1 MNNYIRRKLQSEIE
15 KWINRPE
22 ILAIRG
28 PRQSGKTTLLEH
40 LKLFLTNENKIVPEN
55 IIYLSFE
62 DKSKLANFSKDPAAY
77 IESFLKRDSK
87 VINNDLKRE
96 KYYFLLDEFQYVK
109 DGGSKLKLLYDNYK
123 NIKFLITGSSSL
135 ELTGKTIK
143 YLVGRVF
150 LFDLYQFD
158 FEEYLNTREYN
169 ILNYYREK
177 SKLIH
182 DFLYAGREVEDKNY
196 GVIFESELEKYFEEF
211 CIYGGYPEVAI
222 SDNAEEKRTILENI
236 FNTYI
241 GKDIVDLLRLKDDL
255 AVKNIILLCANQIG
269 NVLEYSS
276 LMSDSGTY
284 FKKLKNYLAILEETY
299 IICRLKPFFTNI
311 TSEVKK
317 NPKVFFIDNG
327 LRNSVVN
334 NFNPLNARAD
344 SGSLVENT
352 VFSMLLKN
360 KFSNMRYWRTISK
373 AEVDFVF
380 QFEGQIYPVEVKYS
394 KMKSPLFGR
403 SFISFVKKYKPKRG
417 LILTKNF
424 WALEKIENTQVLF
437 APAWFL

>member
-135 ELTGKTIK
+135 ELTSKTIK

-403 SFISFVKKYKPKRG
+403 SFINFVKKYKPKRG

-437 APAWFL
+437 APVWFL

>member
-40 LKLFLTNENKIVPEN
+40 LKLFLTNENKIVQEN
-55 IIYLSFE
+55 IIYISFE

-77 IESFLKRDSK
+77 IESFLKKDSK

-158 FEEYLNTREYN
+158 FEEYLNTKEYN

-222 SDNAEEKRTILENI
+222 SENAEEKRTILENI

-241 GKDIVDLLRLKDDL
+241 GKDIVDLLRLKDDM

-299 IICRLKPFFTNI
+299 IICRLKPFFTNM

-334 NFNPLNARAD
+334 NFKPLNSRAD
-344 SGSLVENT
+344 SGSLVENN

>member
-22 ILAIRG
+22 ILTIRG

-169 ILNYYREK
+169 ILDYYREK

-317 NPKVFFIDNG
+317 NPKVFLLI
-327 LRNSVVN
+327 
-334 NFNPLNARAD
+334 
-344 SGSLVENT
+344 SL
-352 VFSMLLKN
+352 
-360 KFSNMRYWRTISK
+360 
-373 AEVDFVF
+373 
-380 QFEGQIYPVEVKYS
+380 
-394 KMKSPLFGR
+394 
-403 SFISFVKKYKPKRG
+403 
-417 LILTKNF
+417 
-424 WALEKIENTQVLF
+424 
-437 APAWFL
+437 

>member
-135 ELTGKTIK
+135 ELTSKTIK

>member
-28 PRQSGKTTLLEH
+28 PRQCGKTTLLEH

-55 IIYLSFE
+55 IIYISFE
-62 DKSKLANFSKDPAAY
+62 DKSKLANFSKDPSAY

-158 FEEYLNTREYN
+158 FEEYLNTKEYN

>member
-135 ELTGKTIK
+135 ELTSKTIK

-403 SFISFVKKYKPKRG
+403 SFINFVKKYKPKRG

>member
-15 KWINRPE
+15 KWINRRE

-55 IIYLSFE
+55 IIYISFE

-77 IESFLKRDSK
+77 IESFLKSDSK

-123 NIKFLITGSSSL
+123 NIKFIITGSSSL
-135 ELTGKTIK
+135 ELTSKTIK

-158 FEEYLNTREYN
+158 FEEYLNTKEYN

-182 DFLYAGREVEDKNY
+182 DFLYAGREVENKNY

-276 LMSDSGTY
+276 LMSDSATY

-334 NFNPLNARAD
+334 NFNRLNARAD
-344 SGSLVENT
+344 SGNLVENT

-403 SFISFVKKYKPKRG
+403 SFINFVKKYKPKRG

-437 APAWFL
+437 APVWFL